1 MYDEIDKVLH
11 QRIRLAIVSILIKVK
26 KVDFNYLKAQTN
38 TTQGNL
44 SHQLKKLKEA
54 GYINIEKTFENNYPK
69 TFCVLTAVGKKAFEE
84 YVEQM
89 KFYLNLNN
97 KAQQ

>member
-1 MYDEIDKVLH
+1 MKYQDLDPVLT
-11 QRIRLAIVSILIKVK
+11 QQVRLAIVSILIKVDSA
-26 KVDFNYLKAQTN
+26 DFNFLKESTS

-54 GYINIEKTFENNYPK
+54 GYISIQKKFVNNYPK
-69 TFCVLTAVGKKAFEE
+69 TTCQLTPKGKSAFEN

-89 KFYLNLNN
+89 KNYLNID
-97 KAQQ
+97 

>member
-1 MYDEIDKVLH
+1 MYDNLDAVLN
-11 QRIRLAIVSILIKVK
+11 QQIRLAVVSILIKVK
-26 KVDFNYLKAQTN
+26 KTDFNYLKEKTQ

-54 GYINIEKTFENNYPK
+54 KYILIEKSFESNYSK
-69 TFCVLTAVGKKAFEE
+69 TTCSLTAKGKNKFEE

-89 KFYLNLNN
+89 KKYLNVEE
-97 KAQQ
+97 

>member
-1 MYDEIDKVLH
+1 MSYDKLDSVLN
-11 QRIRLAIVSILIKVK
+11 QQVRLAIVSMLIKVK
-26 KVDFNYLKAQTN
+26 SADFNYLKAHTG

-54 GYINIEKTFENNYPK
+54 SYINVEKKFENNYPK
-69 TFCVLTAVGKKAFEE
+69 TICRLTPAGRKAFED

-89 KFYLNLNN
+89 KVYLNM
-97 KAQQ
+97 KE

>member
-1 MYDEIDKVLH
+1 MYEKLDNVLN
-11 QRIRLAIVSILIKVK
+11 QQVRLAIISILIKVNFA
-26 KVDFNYLKAQTN
+26 DFNYLMKRTN

-54 GYINIEKTFENNYPK
+54 RYIVIEKKFVNNYPK
-69 TFCVLTAVGKKAFEE
+69 TTCKITKEGKSAFNN

-89 KFYLNLNN
+89 KFYLNMDE
-97 KAQQ
+97 

>member
-1 MYDEIDKVLH
+1 MYDNLDPVLN
-11 QRIRLAIVSILIKVK
+11 QQIRLAIVSILIKLK
-26 KVDFNYLKAQTN
+26 KADFNYLKEQTQ

-54 GYINIEKTFENNYPK
+54 DYILIEKTFENNYPK
-69 TFCVLTAVGKKAFEE
+69 TNCSLTKKGRRSFEA

-89 KFYLNLNN
+89 KTYLNLEE
-97 KAQQ
+97 

>member
-1 MYDEIDKVLH
+1 MYNNLDSILN
-11 QRIRLAIVSILIKVK
+11 QQIRLAIVSILIKVK
-26 KVDFNYLKAQTN
+26 KADFNFLKEQTQ

-54 GYINIEKTFENNYPK
+54 GYIIINKTFENNYPK
-69 TFCVLTAVGKKAFEE
+69 TYCSLTSKGKKAFED

-89 KFYLNLNN
+89 KKYLNLI
-97 KAQQ
+97 

>member
-1 MYDEIDKVLH
+1 MYDNLDPVLN
-11 QRIRLAIVSILIKVK
+11 QQIRLAIVSILIKVK
-26 KVDFNYLKAQTN
+26 SADFNFLKEQTQ

-54 GYINIEKTFENNYPK
+54 DYILIEKSFENNYPK
-69 TFCVLTAVGKKAFEE
+69 TTCSMTKKGKIKFEE

-89 KFYLNLNN
+89 KKYLNLNI
-97 KAQQ
+97 